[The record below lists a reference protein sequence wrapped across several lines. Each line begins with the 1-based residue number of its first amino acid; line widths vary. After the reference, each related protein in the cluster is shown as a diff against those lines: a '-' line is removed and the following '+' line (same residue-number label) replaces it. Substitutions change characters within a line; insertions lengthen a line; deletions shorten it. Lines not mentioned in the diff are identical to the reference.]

1 MVSAIAWNTH
11 FDQSG
16 SVDLTDAI
24 GVLKMVVGLN
34 APAPTWK
41 YFDDAKLASAYNA
54 TQSLNHK
61 AWSAGAAMD
70 VSSTADSTIKLV
82 GVLTGD
88 VDGSWAG

>member
-1 MVSAIAWNTH
+1 
-11 FDQSG
+11 
-16 SVDLTDAI
+16 
-24 GVLKMVVGLN
+24 MVVGLS

-54 TQSLNHK
+54 TQPLNHK
-61 AWSAGAAMD
+61 AWSAGAVMD
-70 VSSTADSTIKLV
+70 ASFTADQSVNLV